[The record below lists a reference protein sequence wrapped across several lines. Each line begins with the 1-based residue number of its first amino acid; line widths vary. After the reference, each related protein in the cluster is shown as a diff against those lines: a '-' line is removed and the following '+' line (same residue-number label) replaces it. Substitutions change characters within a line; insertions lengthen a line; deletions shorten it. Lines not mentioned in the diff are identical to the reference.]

1 MSGKRGYD
9 VVSIGSLAG
18 EALILKK
25 GITRRDIPRVIEEY
39 RKREGVRVG
48 TVIGVNDDGIVGSE
62 RESWH
67 PGLPDAFA
75 KPFIMI
81 PWVQVLELLGR
92 VPEGMT
98 GKLLDAS
105 ESPATRTIT
114 VSDATYRAIAEEA
127 ILPFRSTATR
137 QQDGSWL
144 VPIADDTWERLQQ
157 HRLPGETDD
166 DVVMRLI
173 SQYRGHKPN

>member
-25 GITRRDIPRVIEEY
+25 GITRRDIPRVIEAY

-62 RESWH
+62 REGWH
-67 PGLPDAFA
+67 PGLPGAFA
-75 KPFIMI
+75 KPFII

-98 GKLLDAS
+98 GKLLDAG

-114 VSDATYRAIAEEA
+114 LSDATYRAIAEEA

-157 HRLPGETDD
+157 HRLPGESDD